1 MERLIIRTAV
11 NAIAIWV
18 ATKIVPG
25 IAYDSVVSLVGVAL
39 LFGLVNAFLR
49 PVLRLLTCPLIL
61 VTLGLFTFILNALLF
76 MLTAWLGRVFG
87 LGFHVD
93 GFWAAFWGALVISIV
108 SVLLSLVI
116 KEKDEE
122 KRASDA

>member
-116 KEKDEE
+116 KEKDED

>member
-18 ATKIVPG
+18 ATQIVPG
-25 IAYDSVVSLVGVAL
+25 IAYDSIVSLIGIAL
-39 LFGLVNAFLR
+39 VFGLINAFLR
-49 PVLRLLTCPLIL
+49 PILRLLTCPLML
-61 VTLGLFTFILNALLF
+61 ATLGLFTLILNALLF
-76 MLTAWLGRVFG
+76 LITAWLGRAVG
-87 LGFHVD
+87 LGFHVE

-122 KRASDA
+122 KRT